1 MFETDFNKLTEI
13 EKEIFYAVMEA
24 EEGIGDKEM
33 AQLAKKLKITPEKV
47 EEILTKLEKDGYLES
62 EDD

>member
-24 EEGIGDKEM
+24 EDGIGDKEI
-33 AQLAKKLKITPEKV
+33 AKMGKDLKITPEKV
-47 EEILTKLEKDGYLES
+47 LEILTKLEKDGYLES
-62 EDD
+62 EED